1 MGNLASLF
9 PQHLPKVSDKN
20 NRLEFTNDMGK
31 NQVKMIETST
41 RERRASATRNPI
53 LLDTTHPS
61 IKVPMTW

>member
-1 MGNLASLF
+1 MLSK
-9 PQHLPKVSDKN
+9 HLPEVSDKN

-53 LLDTTHPS
+53 LLDTTNPS
-61 IKVPMTW
+61 IKVPNDL